1 MQIIRHLTCE
11 EESQLDEIYVTEWDC
26 GVGNI
31 TPIEWFY
38 RYEPLIGFHGEYLGI
53 VRNRCPKFP

>member
-1 MQIIRHLTCE
+1 MKKIRYLTCE
-11 EESQLDEIYVTEWDC
+11 EESQRDEIFLTEWDY
-26 GVGNI
+26 GVGTI

-53 VRNRCPKFP
+53 L